1 MALVHY
7 EALSSDAAWGIWK
20 IEETEEYLLSLLK
33 NSPSDLM
40 HFQGIAHP
48 RIRLESI
55 ASRVIVKELTS
66 KFGANYQGLFKN
78 KNGKPFLYN
87 LQFNISYSHTENYAA
102 AIIHKSLPVGID
114 SENIQPKL
122 LNISTRFLSEA
133 EQKMTGNDLDKICAC
148 WCAKEAMYKLYN
160 IKDVEFRDHLKLSKI
175 QLVADN
181 KYSIQAEIHVGSFHS
196 KTIVTCHKYN
206 EIMVAYCF

>member
-7 EALSSDAAWGIWK
+7 EALNSDSAWGIWK
-20 IEETEEYLLSLLK
+20 IEESEEQLLEVLK
-33 NSPSDLM
+33 DSASDLL
-40 HFQGIAHP
+40 HFQGISHP

-55 ASRVIVKELTS
+55 ASRVVVKELTS
-66 KFGANYQGLFKN
+66 KFGAEYQGLFKN

-122 LNISTRFLSEA
+122 LNIATRFLSEP
-133 EQKMTGNDLDKICAC
+133 ELKMTGDDLRKICAC

-160 IKDVEFRDHLKLSKI
+160 IKDVEFRDNLKLSHLVEKADGSF
-175 QLVADN
+175 QL
-181 KYSIQAEIHVGSFHS
+181 QAEIHVGSFHS
-196 KTIVTCHKYN
+196 KTNIYCKQF
-206 EIMVAYCF
+206 EDIMVAYCY